1 MTMRGPGRLVA
12 IALVAAVS
20 IGCGDSE
27 KPGATP
33 TASSSAPVTASQS
46 PSSEPTPSESSSVP
60 TVAPADGPP
69 IRLPSFTG
77 AFPAGWQIVER
88 TKGSNSAGDPDPL
101 TGGFIY
107 ISDLENLGA
116 RNLDEV
122 AAAVMV
128 QYEDEKHPP
137 KRVENRVVDGIEGW
151 VITGNHKGDLIY
163 EFGTL
168 VGGQDVHF
176 TFDYLHAPKDAM
188 AVIDAVLASVQ
199 WR

>member
-1 MTMRGPGRLVA
+1 MTVRGPGRLVA
-12 IALVAAVS
+12 IALLAVGAT
-20 IGCGDSE
+20 GCGDSE
-27 KPGATP
+27 ETGATP
-33 TASSSAPVTASQS
+33 TGSPSAPATASQS
-46 PSSEPTPSESSSVP
+46 PSTEPSPTESSSAP

-122 AAAVMV
+122 AAAVME

-137 KRVENRVVDGIEGW
+137 QRVENRVVDGIEGW

-168 VGGQDVHF
+168 VGDQMVQF
-176 TFDYLHAPKDAM
+176 TFHYLHAPKDAM